1 MTGYYDKAMQMYQ
14 ELSKDNRYSLFKKGD
29 NPYVDMFK
37 AANDFNCEII
47 MALSCDPSANGDVSS
62 GNFFPLSMLLRLTML
77 LKLMTREILHLLT
90 IKEVDGCR
98 HTMFHQNYMIVMNQM
113 INVGL

>member
-1 MTGYYDKAMQMYQ
+1 
-14 ELSKDNRYSLFKKGD
+14 
-29 NPYVDMFK
+29 MFK

-62 GNFFPLSMLLRLTML
+62 GNFFPLSMLATPNDAS
-77 LKLMTREILHLLT
+77 KVDDKGNPTPLT

-98 HTMFHQNYMIVMNQM
+98 HTMFHQNCMIVMNQM